1 MSILDDLRAV
11 SHAGTCPKC
20 HYVLPPIAQAAPTYF
35 DHGYIT
41 CCRCG
46 ERVDVWD
53 AVLTRMKIQPP
64 VPTISLVCLGAT
76 TTHFER
82 EITADKYHMID
93 LSEVGVP
100 KDATVLQVGYT
111 TQGVQGDPGVMPI
124 ELHGN
129 VPQRRIIGNV
139 LHLLGRALTSGDSLG
154 TVSRVLIWVL
164 WVPKDERESWSY
176 IVNGFDAF
184 VAQHYDR
191 VIVPA
196 QSAVEISTMPIIRE
210 LLERHASISNV
221 KNFMGERLSFANVV
235 NVLLPFMCGQAAIPK
250 LPDKIRDSLSTL
262 RAIRNN
268 LVHRG
273 LGGNEVTAGQAAE
286 GLCAAVFGCEYARFV
301 GPKLKAWLVTV

>member
-164 WVPKDERESWSY
+164 WVQVLDSLVGKFATVGGATCPNSKKYLSSYSPRGESSY
-176 IVNGFDAF
+176 LFVDHARNSVFVQTQIHRPHCAKLRDAEIRCRCRKSRRCFVQDNFGDAHDGF
-184 VAQHYDR
+184 VA
-191 VIVPA
+191 
-196 QSAVEISTMPIIRE
+196 
-210 LLERHASISNV
+210 
-221 KNFMGERLSFANVV
+221 
-235 NVLLPFMCGQAAIPK
+235 
-250 LPDKIRDSLSTL
+250 
-262 RAIRNN
+262 
-268 LVHRG
+268 
-273 LGGNEVTAGQAAE
+273 
-286 GLCAAVFGCEYARFV
+286 LC
-301 GPKLKAWLVTV
+301 